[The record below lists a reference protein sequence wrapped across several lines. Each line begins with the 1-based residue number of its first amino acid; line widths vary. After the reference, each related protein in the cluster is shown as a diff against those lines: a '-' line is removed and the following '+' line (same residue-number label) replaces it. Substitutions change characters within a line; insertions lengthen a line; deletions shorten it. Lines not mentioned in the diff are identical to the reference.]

1 MNVVANIDTT
11 PTNHPKPT
19 EHKRSSD
26 TWKMFDV
33 PTEVFRRF
41 ETGRNRFERW
51 SKYLDANDEGQAE
64 ILNYAKSAPKNTI
77 VLRDSTNGVLRQI
90 RRRSACGK

>member
-11 PTNHPKPT
+11 PTNHNAALHT
-19 EHKRSSD
+19 RSSD

-33 PTEVFRRF
+33 PSDVFKRF
-41 ETGRNRFERW
+41 ENGRNRFERW
-51 SKYLDANDEGQAE
+51 SKYLDTNDESQAE
-64 ILNYAKSAPKNTI
+64 ILKYAKGSPKNTI

-90 RRRSACGK
+90 RRRAS